1 MSLDFKI
8 IINLLSFLLFLIP
21 IALITGPFLPDF
33 FLVIFS
39 IIFLVTIIYRKE
51 FNYLNNKFT
60 YLFLLFYLYLL
71 FNSLISNNILLSL
84 ESSLFYFR
92 FGIFSLGIWYV
103 LENNEN
109 FLKQFFFLL
118 LFIFLIVSI
127 DAYIQFFTGYNIMGF
142 EKDEV
147 RVSGFFNSELKL
159 GSYLV
164 RLYPIFFGI
173 SYILSKSNNLYIYIA
188 FLLFIFVDVLIY
200 LTGERTA
207 FFLLFLH
214 FLIIIFLLQGLR
226 KLRIISFIFSLIII
240 TILSF
245 YFPSSKNRMVN
256 DTLNQLNLD
265 NVFTNINPI
274 TQETKKEIEVDDGH
288 VDFWKDI
295 KLNQKRILA
304 FSPHHELTYG
314 LALKIFKDNII
325 FGIGPKM
332 FREYCNYDEYYIQY
346 GCTSH
351 PHNTY
356 IQLLVET
363 GLIGFAFVFSIF
375 LFICYIY
382 FKQLLSFFFKINR
395 INDNIILFL
404 APIFITLWP
413 IVPSGNFFNNWL
425 SIIYFLPIG
434 FIIFFYKKD

>member
-245 YFPSSKNRMVN
+245 
-256 DTLNQLNLD
+256 
-265 NVFTNINPI
+265 
-274 TQETKKEIEVDDGH
+274 
-288 VDFWKDI
+288 
-295 KLNQKRILA
+295 
-304 FSPHHELTYG
+304 
-314 LALKIFKDNII
+314 
-325 FGIGPKM
+325 
-332 FREYCNYDEYYIQY
+332 
-346 GCTSH
+346 
-351 PHNTY
+351 
-356 IQLLVET
+356 
-363 GLIGFAFVFSIF
+363 
-375 LFICYIY
+375 
-382 FKQLLSFFFKINR
+382 SFFMT
-395 INDNIILFL
+395 
-404 APIFITLWP
+404 A
-413 IVPSGNFFNNWL
+413 
-425 SIIYFLPIG
+425 
-434 FIIFFYKKD
+434 

>member
-1 MSLDFKI
+1 MILNFRLT
-8 IINLLSFLLFLIP
+8 INLLSYLLFLIP
-21 IALITGPFLPDF
+21 IALITGPFLPDL

-39 IIFLVTIIYRKE
+39 IIFLFTVIYRKE
-51 FNYLNNKFT
+51 FSYLNNKFT
-60 YLFLLFYLYLL
+60 YLFLFFYIYILIL
-71 FNSLISNNILLSL
+71 SLTSENILLSL

-92 FGIFSLGIWYV
+92 FGIFALGIWYV
-103 LENNEN
+103 LENKKN
-109 FLKQFFFLL
+109 FIKQFFFVL
-118 LFIFLIVSI
+118 LFIFIIVI
-127 DAYIQFFTGYNIMGF
+127 VDAYIQFFTGYNLLGF
-142 EKDEV
+142 EKDKV
-147 RVSGFFNSELKL
+147 RVSGFFNTELKL

-164 RLYPIFFGI
+164 RLYPIFFAI
-173 SYILSKSNNLYIYIA
+173 SYTLSKNNNFYIYCA
-188 FLLFIFVDVLIY
+188 FLLFILVDVLIY

-226 KLRIISFIFSLIII
+226 KLRLISFIFSLIII
-240 TILSF
+240 VVLSS
-245 YFPSSKNRMVN
+245 YFPNSKNRMID
-256 DTLNQLNLD
+256 DTLNQLNFD
-265 NVFTNINPI
+265 NVFSKKPQNNVDKNII
-274 TQETKKEIEVDDGH
+274 DEGY
-288 VDFWKDI
+288 VDFWNDI

-314 LALKIFKDNII
+314 LAFKIYKDNAI

-332 FREYCNYDEYYIQY
+332 FREYCNFDKYYIQY

-363 GLIGFAFVFSIF
+363 GIFGF
-375 LFICYIY
+375 LFIISIFVFILFTYIRQ
-382 FKQLLSFFFKINR
+382 FMSFFLKTKK
-395 INDNIILFL
+395 INDNLILFL
-404 APIFITLWP
+404 APLFITLWP

-434 FIIFFYKKD
+434 FIIYFFKKY

>member
-1 MSLDFKI
+1 MR
-8 IINLLSFLLFLIP
+8 
-21 IALITGPFLPDF
+21 
-33 FLVIFS
+33 
-39 IIFLVTIIYRKE
+39 YR
-51 FNYLNNKFT
+51 
-60 YLFLLFYLYLL
+60 
-71 FNSLISNNILLSL
+71 
-84 ESSLFYFR
+84 
-92 FGIFSLGIWYV
+92 
-103 LENNEN
+103 
-109 FLKQFFFLL
+109 
-118 LFIFLIVSI
+118 
-127 DAYIQFFTGYNIMGF
+127 
-142 EKDEV
+142 
-147 RVSGFFNSELKL
+147 
-159 GSYLV
+159 
-164 RLYPIFFGI
+164 
-173 SYILSKSNNLYIYIA
+173 
-188 FLLFIFVDVLIY
+188 
-200 LTGERTA
+200 
-207 FFLLFLH
+207 
-214 FLIIIFLLQGLR
+214 
-226 KLRIISFIFSLIII
+226 
-240 TILSF
+240 
-245 YFPSSKNRMVN
+245 
-256 DTLNQLNLD
+256 
-265 NVFTNINPI
+265 VFTNINPI

-332 FREYCNYDEYYIQY
+332 FREYCNYDKYYIQY

-434 FIIFFYKKD
+434 FVIFFYKKD

>member
-1 MSLDFKI
+1 MILNHRL
-8 IINLLSFLLFLIP
+8 IINLLSYLLFLIP
-21 IALITGPFLPDF
+21 IALITGPFLPDL

-39 IIFLVTIIYRKE
+39 IIFLFTVIYRKE
-51 FNYLNNKFT
+51 FSYLNNKFT
-60 YLFLLFYLYLL
+60 YLFLFFYIYILIL
-71 FNSLISNNILLSL
+71 SLTSENVLLSL

-92 FGIFSLGIWYV
+92 FGIFALGIWYV
-103 LENNEN
+103 LEHKKN
-109 FLKQFFFLL
+109 FFNQFFFVLL
-118 LFIFLIVSI
+118 LVFIVVIV
-127 DAYIQFFTGYNIMGF
+127 DAYIQFFTGYNLLGF
-142 EKDEV
+142 EKDKI
-147 RVSGFFNSELKL
+147 RVSGFFNTELKL

-164 RLYPIFFGI
+164 RLYPIFFAI
-173 SYILSKSNNLYIYIA
+173 SYTLSKNNNFYIYTA
-188 FLLFIFVDVLIY
+188 FLLFILVDVLIY

-214 FLIIIFLLQGLR
+214 FLIIIFLIQGLR
-226 KLRIISFIFSLIII
+226 KLRLISFLLSLVIII
-240 TILSF
+240 VLSY
-245 YFPSSKNRMVN
+245 YFPNSKNRMID
-256 DTLNQLNLD
+256 DTLNQLNFD
-265 NVFTNINPI
+265 NVFSKSSSGINTENNVI
-274 TQETKKEIEVDDGH
+274 DEGY
-288 VDFWKDI
+288 VDFWNDI

-314 LALKIFKDNII
+314 LAFQIYKDNAV

-332 FREYCNYDEYYIQY
+332 FRQYCNYEKYYIQY

-363 GLIGFAFVFSIF
+363 GIFGFLYILSIF
-375 LFICYIY
+375 IFILFTYIRQ
-382 FKQLLSFFFKINR
+382 FMSFLLKTKK

-404 APIFITLWP
+404 APLFITLWP

-434 FIIFFYKKD
+434 FIIYFSKKN